1 MLWKEI
7 FLTSSTC
14 GTYTTRLIFV
24 ALTHQALLLR
34 FSQINIK
41 YNVLTILSTFQVKSL

>member
-14 GTYTTRLIFV
+14 GTYTTRFILV
-24 ALTHQALLLR
+24 TLTHQALLLR
-34 FSQINIK
+34 FSPINI
-41 YNVLTILSTFQVKSL
+41 NVLTILSAFQVKDYKS